1 MSALVSSLGV
11 YCTANISDLKKKCA
25 LIPVLVFIL
34 LSDIN
39 QDSCVVCIVSLHCT
53 HSAQEFIFFFNVM
66 HLKEA
71 NMGLAHI
78 VEAYIVITWSDF
90 RSVFGATLTKCIVA
104 TPGFMKMEMDF
115 SVFVKP
121 GNQVVPDFYS
131 V

>member
-1 MSALVSSLGV
+1 LYSKHLRPQ
-11 YCTANISDLKKKCA
+11 KKCA
-25 LIPVLVFIL
+25 LIPILVFIL

-90 RSVFGATLTKCIVA
+90 RSVFGDTLTKCIVA

-121 GNQVVPDFYS
+121 GNQVVPDVYS